1 MFVDSSVLIAILAGE
16 PDGKH
21 FSNVLAAAKSCITS
35 PLVVLETTMRLSSI
49 RRMEPAETGEVVR
62 TYLER
67 ARVVQLPI
75 VEQDGSAAI
84 DAFARYGKGR
94 GHPAQLNMA
103 DCMAYACARNRG
115 LRLLYKGND
124 FAATDL
130 A

>member
-1 MFVDSSVLIAILAGE
+1 
-16 PDGKH
+16 
-21 FSNVLAAAKSCITS
+21 
-35 PLVVLETTMRLSSI
+35 MRLSTKLDI
-49 RRMEPAETGEVVR
+49 HPGLALDAVTAALKEAEVTV
-62 TYLER
+62 
-67 ARVVQLPI
+67 API
-75 VEQDGSAAI
+75 IEADAAAAI

-115 LRLLYKGND
+115 LKLLYKGND

>member
-1 MFVDSSVLIAILAGE
+1 
-16 PDGKH
+16 
-21 FSNVLAAAKSCITS
+21 
-35 PLVVLETTMRLSSI
+35 MRLSSI
-49 RRMEPAETGEVVR
+49 RRLEPAETGEVVR

-115 LRLLYKGND
+115 LKLLYKGND